1 MHQIS
6 CLSQCFP
13 GSVAKNESWRQRCHY
28 RHHSIDISLSQQIGW
43 LFSSSL
49 HERRNRCRLREYP
62 KVVSDPSLLALSTT
76 RKPAPKENTFTLFL
90 AFAPAPGPCPILP
103 SKELQWASL
112 ISASTRFYAVKGAC
126 VAGFLV
132 AEVMLK
138 MPFSPEFSVSTEQL
152 RQG

>member
-1 MHQIS
+1 MQEKAVRTPQG
-6 CLSQCFP
+6 C
-13 GSVAKNESWRQRCHY
+13 AR
-28 RHHSIDISLSQQIGW
+28 
-43 LFSSSL
+43 
-49 HERRNRCRLREYP
+49 
-62 KVVSDPSLLALSTT
+62 VSDPGLLSPSTT
-76 RKPAPKENTFTLFL
+76 RKPDPKENTFTLFL

-112 ISASTRFYAVKGAC
+112 ISASTRLCAVKGAC